1 MANKKKKH
9 PGYVGNVKPKDWGLT
24 DDDINAPFKSHGPST
39 PIKSL
44 LKRAKL
50 KSQRKGYNV

>member
-9 PGYVGNVKPKDWGLT
+9 PGYVGNVKPEDWGIK
-24 DDDINAPFKSHGPST
+24 DVNAPFKSHGPST